1 MIEWLSGFWF
11 RRSGWTIRGEF
22 PYHIPK
28 MVLAA
33 GPHTSAWDFI
43 VGLAIKHQLKIKHG
57 HFLGKKELFDGP
69 FGWFFRKMG
78 GIPVDRSSSTGM
90 VQQVAHEFS
99 RQDHFI
105 LAMSPEGTRKR
116 VDKLKTGFY
125 HIAKE
130 AHVPILPI
138 GFDFLKKEIIIGEP
152 LIPSNEEADLKHIIS
167 FLGACHGKHPEKG
180 VQHLHLNTSK
190 NLKVKT

>member
-1 MIEWLSGFWF
+1 MIERLAGFWF
-11 RRSGWTIRGEF
+11 RNSGWTIQGEF

-43 VGLAIKHQLKIKHG
+43 LGLAIKHELKLKHG
-57 HFLGKKELFDGP
+57 YFLGKKELFDGP
-69 FGWFFRKMG
+69 FGWFFRRMG
-78 GIPVDRSSSTGM
+78 GMPVDRTSSTGL
-90 VQQVAHEFS
+90 VQQVVQEFAKN
-99 RQDHFI
+99 DHFI

-138 GFDFLKKEIIIGEP
+138 GFDFLKKEVVIGQP
-152 LIPSNEEADLKHIIS
+152 MYTSNEEADLKQIIS
-167 FLGACHGKHPEKG
+167 ILGACQGKHPEKDLR
-180 VQHLHLNTSK
+180 HLHLITSQNSK
-190 NLKVKT
+190 LKT